1 MSNEHGRITTTQVLM
16 TMSETD
22 HHHLA
27 TTNAPR
33 RCGGCGAAATVYD
46 HAVGFRCSDCGDYP
60 DGRRQGG
67 QGDD

>member
-1 MSNEHGRITTTQVLM
+1 M
-16 TMSETD
+16 TD

-46 HAVGFRCSDCGDYP
+46 HALGFRCGACGDYP
-60 DGRRQGG
+60 DGRRGA
-67 QGDD
+67 DSDADKIIETDE